1 MRSKTYSFF
10 IAFFFSCALLL
21 SACKTVSKLDDIK
34 TIDDTLS
41 VDTVILL
48 DTIKGDTLLFNVDVV
63 DNEFV
68 IKQDTSLSDTT
79 MTIDANDTIAPATQ
93 IKLDEKKSFV
103 EDKIERSCND
113 STIQDFKNN
122 K

>member
-1 MRSKTYSFF
+1 MLRSKTYSFF

-103 EDKIERSCND
+103 EDK
-113 STIQDFKNN
+113 K
-122 K
+122 